1 MLVTTNQT
9 QIHHACMYFW
19 QKKNY
24 ESFAPS
30 PLHARYRSLLRLY
43 SHMVTVT
50 RPRSQSCMH
59 ACMIIMRCSRHAEHI
74 WTRPRPPSGN
84 VRRQALEKVYF
95 VSSNFH
101 ENLIFLF
108 QVQNRSYDLQF
119 FKTGQLSS
127 LTGLLRWQWFGFFW
141 IFHMCKFR
149 MTKYKKLWYFTRR

>member
-1 MLVTTNQT
+1 MHVFLT
-9 QIHHACMYFW
+9 
-19 QKKNY
+19 KKNY
-24 ESFAPS
+24 ESFPPS

-101 ENLIFLF
+101 ENLIFLL
-108 QVQNRSYDLQF
+108 QLQNRSYDLLQF
-119 FKTGQLSS
+119 FKTGQLFS
-127 LTGLLRWQWFGFFW
+127 LTGLRLRWQWFWNFFGFF
-141 IFHMCKFR
+141 ICATLEV
-149 MTKYKKLWYFTRR
+149 TKYKNLRYLTKC